1 MTAAV
6 VAPEAVDPDL
16 SVAEALSQV
25 GLSERAIELLQ
36 LVRPGIDIW
45 EPEAAVAL
53 RALERL
59 GLVLI
64 GPADFV
70 PKSGAGSRPYFACI
84 ISDTGKLVLQQTL
97 KARLTARSTTP

>member
-1 MTAAV
+1 MTSVAV
-6 VAPEAVDPDL
+6 GPETDPAL

-25 GLSERAIELLQ
+25 GLSDRAIELLQ

-64 GPADFV
+64 GPAEFV

-84 ISDTGKLVLQQTL
+84 ISDTGKLVLQRTL
-97 KARLTARSTTP
+97 KARLAARSTVP